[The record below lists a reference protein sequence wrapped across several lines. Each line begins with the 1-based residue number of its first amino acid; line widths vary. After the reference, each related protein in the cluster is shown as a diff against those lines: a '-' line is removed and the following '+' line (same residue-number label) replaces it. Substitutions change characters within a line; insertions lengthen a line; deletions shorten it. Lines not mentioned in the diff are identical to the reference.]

1 MKGYL
6 LRKTVTIMVT
16 VVTAVQCM
24 GGIVSVSADETSV
37 SEKKTRYEMAESIGK
52 CNGQQGYD
60 GWYFMYKDSK
70 GAYIDMTWTDNKFKG
85 IGGESVDEHFIVPG
99 YDAPTVVGWEAP
111 YTGTVT
117 LTAQDNT
124 VYRNGPYPTGEDVIA
139 TMKLNNEILTD
150 DNGKE
155 TRWVF
160 DNTCYNGSGN
170 QSYTVTNLHINKGDM
185 IYHEVDCGTN
195 NTGAAIY
202 WKPIITYTYMEP
214 DAEKPDPTV
223 TPTIEPTATPEAT
236 ATPEPDTERKTVF
249 KKVDAFNECGGKQG
263 KDGWYFMYK
272 DSKGAYIDMTW
283 TDNHFK
289 GLDGGNINEHFIV
302 PGYDAPAAIGWEAP
316 YTGTVTLTAQD
327 NTVYRDGPYPTG
339 EDVIATMKLN
349 NEILTDDNGKETR
362 WVFDNTCYNGS
373 GNQSYTVTNLH
384 INKGDIIYHEVDCG
398 TNNTGAAIY
407 WKPIITYTYM
417 EPDAEKPDP
426 TVTPTI
432 EPTATPEA
440 TATPEPD
447 TERKTVF
454 KKVDAFSECN
464 GQQGYDGWYYYFRNG
479 SAGKLKELEWTGT
492 QFGTGVNIN
501 THFIN
506 PDYNTSAVL
515 AWEAPYSGIVTL
527 SLTDNTMYRV
537 DSHPNG
543 GDSIATLKLND
554 EILKLN
560 NGQEARWVFDKN
572 CKNGIGNQNY
582 TITDVQINK
591 GDILYHEVDCGEFN
605 SCAGIYWKP
614 IITYTYMEPYHLEGD
629 GSQENPY
636 LIDSTDG
643 LNALADVIATTDKP
657 IYSKFT
663 ADVKA
668 SGNTR
673 PIEEYTGTID
683 GNNHKLTLRGNTFIK
698 KAKNK
703 VIIKNLI
710 IDGNVNATNNAAAF
724 ISHTDTAGSTDIMI
738 ENCGNAAV
746 VRASENNAAGFVG
759 WINENDKISIK
770 NSYNYGQVTSNG
782 SAAEPFANADASLQV
797 TYENCYYIENGTTA
811 NGVAVNPQMSTK
823 KTKQEFDSG
832 EVTYSLGNAFGQ
844 KLTEPK
850 NEYPVFRTS
859 DNGVYR
865 KGNVYT
871 NKLIET
877 SDLKFSMQSS
887 FGQQSKDGWYYLQYN
902 DATGVYDEL
911 SWLDNYYAAKDN
923 SGNVT
928 SYITQ
933 QGIIQPTLSAC
944 IGWKAPMAG
953 KVRLTTGT
961 NIFKIGKGAATTV
974 KIIIDG
980 KSIWQETIPGDQID
994 ESKGIKHDIMVDVG
1008 CGDMIYFDVSAKD
1021 PTSAAVFWTPQVEY
1035 IQTAKFTANDKQI
1048 LNISEI
1054 NNGNR
1059 IECLFYDAGIL
1070 EKKSNAYLAFYDKNG
1085 TMVKLS
1091 EAAFVGGNSKG
1102 SGCILSF
1109 DIDFVYEDYKDCE
1122 LSLMIINGDGKNINP
1137 IVKHNLYSVK

>member
-1 MKGYL
+1 
-6 LRKTVTIMVT
+6 MVT

-37 SEKKTRYEMAESIGK
+37 SEKKTRYEMTESIGK

-60 GWYFMYKDSK
+60 GWYYYSKNGDS
-70 GAYIDMTWTDNKFKG
+70 GELTELPWD
-85 IGGESVDEHFIVPG
+85 ESVEQASFGKGGTPTISFIHMTPQYNTSAVL
-99 YDAPTVVGWEAP
+99 AWKAP
-111 YTGTVT
+111 YSGTVT
-117 LTAQDNT
+117 LKMTDDMFRVSSYDGGDN
-124 VYRNGPYPTGEDVIA
+124 VVASI
-139 TMKLNNEILTD
+139 KLNNEKIKKDDGTD
-150 DNGKE
+150 AE
-155 TRWVF
+155 WVF
-160 DNTCYNGSGN
+160 DKTKNENNSKTN
-170 QSYTVTNLHINKGDM
+170 YTIANVHVNKGD
-185 IYHEVDCGTN
+185 ILYHEVDCGLN
-195 NTGAAIY
+195 PGAATI
-202 WKPIITYTYMEP
+202 WWRPVVEYTDF

-302 PGYDAPAAIGWEAP
+302 PGYAAPAAIGWEAP

-384 INKGDIIYHEVDCG
+384 INKGDMIYHEVDCG
-398 TNNTGAAIY
+398 TNNTGAA
-407 WKPIITYTYM
+407 
-417 EPDAEKPDP
+417 
-426 TVTPTI
+426 
-432 EPTATPEA
+432 
-440 TATPEPD
+440 
-447 TERKTVF
+447 
-454 KKVDAFSECN
+454 
-464 GQQGYDGWYYYFRNG
+464 
-479 SAGKLKELEWTGT
+479 
-492 QFGTGVNIN
+492 
-501 THFIN
+501 
-506 PDYNTSAVL
+506 
-515 AWEAPYSGIVTL
+515 
-527 SLTDNTMYRV
+527 
-537 DSHPNG
+537 
-543 GDSIATLKLND
+543 
-554 EILKLN
+554 
-560 NGQEARWVFDKN
+560 
-572 CKNGIGNQNY
+572 
-582 TITDVQINK
+582 
-591 GDILYHEVDCGEFN
+591 
-605 SCAGIYWKP
+605 IYWKP

-683 GNNHKLTLRGNTFIK
+683 GNNHKLTLKGHTLIE
-698 KAKNK
+698 KAKGE

-710 IDGNVNATNNAAAF
+710 IDGSVNGSNNTAAF
-724 ISHTDTAGSTDIMI
+724 IGNTDVDANNNIMI

-746 VRASENNAAGFVG
+746 IKASGNNAAGFVG
-759 WINENDKISIK
+759 WIGENDKLCIK
-770 NSYNYGQVTSNG
+770 NSYNYGSVTSNENG
-782 SAAEPFANADASLQV
+782 ANPFVNSNELSEII
-797 TYENCYYIENGTTA
+797 YENCYYLKDSAKANGTP
-811 NGVAVNPQMSTK
+811 VNPQISIS
-823 KTKQEFDSG
+823 KTEQEFTNGD
-832 EVTYSLGNAFGQ
+832 VTYNLGNAFGQ
-844 KLTEPK
+844 KLTDPK
-850 NEYPVFRTS
+850 DKYPVPRTA

-902 DATGVYDEL
+902 NTTEEYDEL

-928 SYITQ
+928 SFITQ

>member
-1 MKGYL
+1 
-6 LRKTVTIMVT
+6 MVT

-70 GAYIDMTWTDNKFKG
+70 GAYIDMTWTDNHFKG
-85 IGGESVDEHFIVPG
+85 LDGGNINEHFIVPG
-99 YDAPTVVGWEAP
+99 YDAPAAIGWEAP

-124 VYRNGPYPTGEDVIA
+124 VYRDGPYPTGEDVIA

-384 INKGDIIYHEVDCG
+384 INKGDMIYHEVDCG

>member
-1 MKGYL
+1 
-6 LRKTVTIMVT
+6 MVT

-52 CNGQQGYD
+52 CNGLQGYD
-60 GWYFMYKDSK
+60 GWYYYSKNGDS
-70 GAYIDMTWTDNKFKG
+70 GELTELPWD
-85 IGGESVDEHFIVPG
+85 ESVEQGSFGKGGTPTISFILMTPQYNTSAVL
-99 YDAPTVVGWEAP
+99 AWKAP
-111 YTGTVT
+111 YSGTVT
-117 LTAQDNT
+117 LKMRDDMFRVSSYDGGDN
-124 VYRNGPYPTGEDVIA
+124 VVASI
-139 TMKLNNEILTD
+139 KLNNEKIKKDDGTD
-150 DNGKE
+150 AE
-155 TRWVF
+155 WVF
-160 DNTCYNGSGN
+160 DKTKNENNSKTN
-170 QSYTVTNLHINKGDM
+170 YTIANVHVNKGD
-185 IYHEVDCGTN
+185 ILYHEVDCGLN
-195 NTGAAIY
+195 PGAATI
-202 WKPIITYTYMEP
+202 WWRPVVEYTDF

-283 TDNHFK
+283 TDNKFK
-289 GLDGGNINEHFIV
+289 GIGGESVDEHFIV
-302 PGYDAPAAIGWEAP
+302 PGYDAPTVVGWEAP
-316 YTGTVTLTAQD
+316 YTGTVTLTAED
-327 NTVYRDGPYPTG
+327 NTVYRNGPNPTG

-384 INKGDIIYHEVDCG
+384 INKGDMIYHEVDCG
-398 TNNTGAAIY
+398 TNNTGAA
-407 WKPIITYTYM
+407 
-417 EPDAEKPDP
+417 
-426 TVTPTI
+426 
-432 EPTATPEA
+432 
-440 TATPEPD
+440 
-447 TERKTVF
+447 
-454 KKVDAFSECN
+454 
-464 GQQGYDGWYYYFRNG
+464 
-479 SAGKLKELEWTGT
+479 
-492 QFGTGVNIN
+492 
-501 THFIN
+501 
-506 PDYNTSAVL
+506 
-515 AWEAPYSGIVTL
+515 
-527 SLTDNTMYRV
+527 
-537 DSHPNG
+537 
-543 GDSIATLKLND
+543 
-554 EILKLN
+554 
-560 NGQEARWVFDKN
+560 
-572 CKNGIGNQNY
+572 
-582 TITDVQINK
+582 
-591 GDILYHEVDCGEFN
+591 
-605 SCAGIYWKP
+605 IYWKP

-746 VRASENNAAGFVG
+746 IRASENNAAGFVG

-859 DNGVYR
+859 DNVVYR

-887 FGQQSKDGWYYLQYN
+887 FGQQGKDGWYYLQYN
-902 DATGVYDEL
+902 NTTEEYDEL

-928 SYITQ
+928 SFITQ

-961 NIFKIGKGAATTV
+961 NIFKTGKGAATTV

-1008 CGDMIYFDVSAKD
+1008 CGDMIYFDVSAKE
-1021 PTSAAVFWTPQVEY
+1021 PTSAAVLWTPQVEY

-1070 EKKSNAYLAFYDKNG
+1070 EKKSKAYLAFYDKNG

>member
-1 MKGYL
+1 MKQSLAKRL
-6 LRKTVTIMVT
+6 LSTSVAIIAAM
-16 VVTAVQCM
+16 QCM
-24 GGIVSVSADETSV
+24 AATVSVSAADMVSV
-37 SEKKTRYEMAESIGK
+37 YKKTDAYSSCKGEQGK
-52 CNGQQGYD
+52 D

-185 IYHEVDCGTN
+185 
-195 NTGAAIY
+195 
-202 WKPIITYTYMEP
+202 
-214 DAEKPDPTV
+214 
-223 TPTIEPTATPEAT
+223 
-236 ATPEPDTERKTVF
+236 
-249 KKVDAFNECGGKQG
+249 
-263 KDGWYFMYK
+263 
-272 DSKGAYIDMTW
+272 
-283 TDNHFK
+283 
-289 GLDGGNINEHFIV
+289 
-302 PGYDAPAAIGWEAP
+302 
-316 YTGTVTLTAQD
+316 
-327 NTVYRDGPYPTG
+327 
-339 EDVIATMKLN
+339 
-349 NEILTDDNGKETR
+349 
-362 WVFDNTCYNGS
+362 
-373 GNQSYTVTNLH
+373 
-384 INKGDIIYHEVDCG
+384 IYHEVDCG

>member
-1 MKGYL
+1 
-6 LRKTVTIMVT
+6 MVT

-37 SEKKTRYEMAESIGK
+37 SEKKTRYEMTESIGK

-60 GWYFMYKDSK
+60 GWYYYSKNGDS
-70 GAYIDMTWTDNKFKG
+70 GELTELPWD
-85 IGGESVDEHFIVPG
+85 ESVEQASFGKGGTPTISFIHMTPQYNTSAVL
-99 YDAPTVVGWEAP
+99 AWKAP
-111 YTGTVT
+111 YSGTVT
-117 LTAQDNT
+117 LKMTDDMFRVSSYDGGDN
-124 VYRNGPYPTGEDVIA
+124 VVASI
-139 TMKLNNEILTD
+139 KLNNEKIKKDDGTD
-150 DNGKE
+150 AE
-155 TRWVF
+155 WVF
-160 DNTCYNGSGN
+160 DKTKNENNSKTN
-170 QSYTVTNLHINKGDM
+170 YTIANVHVNKGD
-185 IYHEVDCGTN
+185 ILYHEVDCGLN
-195 NTGAAIY
+195 PGAATI
-202 WKPIITYTYMEP
+202 WWRPVVEYTDF

-302 PGYDAPAAIGWEAP
+302 PGYAAPAAIGWEAP

-384 INKGDIIYHEVDCG
+384 INKGDMIYHEVDCG
-398 TNNTGAAIY
+398 TNNTGAA
-407 WKPIITYTYM
+407 
-417 EPDAEKPDP
+417 
-426 TVTPTI
+426 
-432 EPTATPEA
+432 
-440 TATPEPD
+440 
-447 TERKTVF
+447 
-454 KKVDAFSECN
+454 
-464 GQQGYDGWYYYFRNG
+464 
-479 SAGKLKELEWTGT
+479 
-492 QFGTGVNIN
+492 
-501 THFIN
+501 
-506 PDYNTSAVL
+506 
-515 AWEAPYSGIVTL
+515 
-527 SLTDNTMYRV
+527 
-537 DSHPNG
+537 
-543 GDSIATLKLND
+543 
-554 EILKLN
+554 
-560 NGQEARWVFDKN
+560 
-572 CKNGIGNQNY
+572 
-582 TITDVQINK
+582 
-591 GDILYHEVDCGEFN
+591 
-605 SCAGIYWKP
+605 IYWKP

-683 GNNHKLTLRGNTFIK
+683 GNNHKLTLKGHTLIE
-698 KAKNK
+698 KAKGE

-710 IDGNVNATNNAAAF
+710 IDGSVNGSNNTAAF
-724 ISHTDTAGSTDIMI
+724 IGNTDVDANNNIII

-746 VRASENNAAGFVG
+746 IKASGNNAAGFVG
-759 WINENDKISIK
+759 WIGENDKLCIK
-770 NSYNYGQVTSNG
+770 NSYNYGSVTSNENG
-782 SAAEPFANADASLQV
+782 ANPFVNSNELSEII
-797 TYENCYYIENGTTA
+797 YENCYYLKDSAKANGTP
-811 NGVAVNPQMSTK
+811 VNPQISIS
-823 KTKQEFDSG
+823 KTEQEFTNGD
-832 EVTYSLGNAFGQ
+832 VTYNLGNAFGQ
-844 KLTEPK
+844 KLTDPK
-850 NEYPVFRTS
+850 DKYPVPRTA

>member
-1 MKGYL
+1 M
-6 LRKTVTIMVT
+6 R
-16 VVTAVQCM
+16 
-24 GGIVSVSADETSV
+24 
-37 SEKKTRYEMAESIGK
+37 
-52 CNGQQGYD
+52 
-60 GWYFMYKDSK
+60 
-70 GAYIDMTWTDNKFKG
+70 
-85 IGGESVDEHFIVPG
+85 
-99 YDAPTVVGWEAP
+99 
-111 YTGTVT
+111 
-117 LTAQDNT
+117 
-124 VYRNGPYPTGEDVIA
+124 
-139 TMKLNNEILTD
+139 
-150 DNGKE
+150 
-155 TRWVF
+155 
-160 DNTCYNGSGN
+160 
-170 QSYTVTNLHINKGDM
+170 
-185 IYHEVDCGTN
+185 
-195 NTGAAIY
+195 
-202 WKPIITYTYMEP
+202 
-214 DAEKPDPTV
+214 
-223 TPTIEPTATPEAT
+223 
-236 ATPEPDTERKTVF
+236 
-249 KKVDAFNECGGKQG
+249 
-263 KDGWYFMYK
+263 
-272 DSKGAYIDMTW
+272 
-283 TDNHFK
+283 
-289 GLDGGNINEHFIV
+289 
-302 PGYDAPAAIGWEAP
+302 
-316 YTGTVTLTAQD
+316 
-327 NTVYRDGPYPTG
+327 
-339 EDVIATMKLN
+339 
-349 NEILTDDNGKETR
+349 
-362 WVFDNTCYNGS
+362 
-373 GNQSYTVTNLH
+373 
-384 INKGDIIYHEVDCG
+384 
-398 TNNTGAAIY
+398 
-407 WKPIITYTYM
+407 
-417 EPDAEKPDP
+417 
-426 TVTPTI
+426 
-432 EPTATPEA
+432 
-440 TATPEPD
+440 
-447 TERKTVF
+447 
-454 KKVDAFSECN
+454 
-464 GQQGYDGWYYYFRNG
+464 
-479 SAGKLKELEWTGT
+479 
-492 QFGTGVNIN
+492 
-501 THFIN
+501 
-506 PDYNTSAVL
+506 
-515 AWEAPYSGIVTL
+515 
-527 SLTDNTMYRV
+527 
-537 DSHPNG
+537 
-543 GDSIATLKLND
+543 
-554 EILKLN
+554 
-560 NGQEARWVFDKN
+560 
-572 CKNGIGNQNY
+572 
-582 TITDVQINK
+582 
-591 GDILYHEVDCGEFN
+591 
-605 SCAGIYWKP
+605 
-614 IITYTYMEPYHLEGD
+614 
-629 GSQENPY
+629 
-636 LIDSTDG
+636 DSTDG

>member
-1 MKGYL
+1 
-6 LRKTVTIMVT
+6 MVT

-124 VYRNGPYPTGEDVIA
+124 VYRN
-139 TMKLNNEILTD
+139 
-150 DNGKE
+150 
-155 TRWVF
+155 
-160 DNTCYNGSGN
+160 
-170 QSYTVTNLHINKGDM
+170 
-185 IYHEVDCGTN
+185 
-195 NTGAAIY
+195 
-202 WKPIITYTYMEP
+202 
-214 DAEKPDPTV
+214 
-223 TPTIEPTATPEAT
+223 
-236 ATPEPDTERKTVF
+236 
-249 KKVDAFNECGGKQG
+249 
-263 KDGWYFMYK
+263 
-272 DSKGAYIDMTW
+272 
-283 TDNHFK
+283 
-289 GLDGGNINEHFIV
+289 
-302 PGYDAPAAIGWEAP
+302 
-316 YTGTVTLTAQD
+316 
-327 NTVYRDGPYPTG
+327 GPYPTG

>member
-52 CNGQQGYD
+52 CNGLQGYD
-60 GWYFMYKDSK
+60 GWYYYSKNGDS
-70 GAYIDMTWTDNKFKG
+70 GELTELPWD
-85 IGGESVDEHFIVPG
+85 ESVEQGSFGKGGTPTISFILMTPQYNTSAVL
-99 YDAPTVVGWEAP
+99 AWKAP
-111 YTGTVT
+111 YSGTVT
-117 LTAQDNT
+117 LKMTDDMFRVSSYDGGDN
-124 VYRNGPYPTGEDVIA
+124 VVASI
-139 TMKLNNEILTD
+139 KLNNEKIKKDDGTD
-150 DNGKE
+150 AE
-155 TRWVF
+155 WVF
-160 DNTCYNGSGN
+160 DKTKNENNSKTN
-170 QSYTVTNLHINKGDM
+170 YTIANVHVNKGD
-185 IYHEVDCGTN
+185 ILYHEVDCGLN
-195 NTGAAIY
+195 PGAATI
-202 WKPIITYTYMEP
+202 WWRPVVEYT
-214 DAEKPDPTV
+214 D
-223 TPTIEPTATPEAT
+223 
-236 ATPEPDTERKTVF
+236 F
-249 KKVDAFNECGGKQG
+249 
-263 KDGWYFMYK
+263 
-272 DSKGAYIDMTW
+272 
-283 TDNHFK
+283 
-289 GLDGGNINEHFIV
+289 
-302 PGYDAPAAIGWEAP
+302 
-316 YTGTVTLTAQD
+316 
-327 NTVYRDGPYPTG
+327 
-339 EDVIATMKLN
+339 
-349 NEILTDDNGKETR
+349 
-362 WVFDNTCYNGS
+362 
-373 GNQSYTVTNLH
+373 
-384 INKGDIIYHEVDCG
+384 
-398 TNNTGAAIY
+398 
-407 WKPIITYTYM
+407 
-417 EPDAEKPDP
+417 DAEKPDP

-492 QFGTGVNIN
+492 QFGTGVNID

-746 VRASENNAAGFVG
+746 IRASENNAAGFVG

-902 DATGVYDEL
+902 NTTEEYDEL

-928 SYITQ
+928 SFITQ

-961 NIFKIGKGAATTV
+961 NIFKTGKGAATTV

-1008 CGDMIYFDVSAKD
+1008 CGDMIYFDVSAKE
-1021 PTSAAVFWTPQVEY
+1021 PTNAAVLWTPQVEY

>member
-1 MKGYL
+1 
-6 LRKTVTIMVT
+6 MVT

-70 GAYIDMTWTDNKFKG
+70 GAYIDMTWTDNNFKG
-85 IGGESVDEHFIVPG
+85 LDGGNINEHFIVPG
-99 YDAPTVVGWEAP
+99 YDTPTVVGWKAP

-185 IYHEVDCGTN
+185 
-195 NTGAAIY
+195 
-202 WKPIITYTYMEP
+202 
-214 DAEKPDPTV
+214 
-223 TPTIEPTATPEAT
+223 
-236 ATPEPDTERKTVF
+236 
-249 KKVDAFNECGGKQG
+249 
-263 KDGWYFMYK
+263 
-272 DSKGAYIDMTW
+272 
-283 TDNHFK
+283 
-289 GLDGGNINEHFIV
+289 
-302 PGYDAPAAIGWEAP
+302 
-316 YTGTVTLTAQD
+316 
-327 NTVYRDGPYPTG
+327 
-339 EDVIATMKLN
+339 
-349 NEILTDDNGKETR
+349 
-362 WVFDNTCYNGS
+362 
-373 GNQSYTVTNLH
+373 
-384 INKGDIIYHEVDCG
+384 IYHEVDCG

>member
-1 MKGYL
+1 
-6 LRKTVTIMVT
+6 MVT

-52 CNGQQGYD
+52 CNGLQGYDGWYYYSKNGDSGELTELPWDESVEQGSFGKGGTPTISFIFMTPQYNTSAVLAWKAPYSGTVTLKMTDDMFRVSSYDGGDNVVASIKLNNEKIKKDDGTDAEWVFDKTKNENNSKTNYTIANVHVNKGDILYHEVDCGLNPGAATIWWRPVVEYTDFDAEKPDPTVTPTIEPTATPEATATPEPDTERKTVFKKVDAFNECGGKQGKD

-249 KKVDAFNECGGKQG
+249 KKVDAF
-263 KDGWYFMYK
+263 
-272 DSKGAYIDMTW
+272 
-283 TDNHFK
+283 
-289 GLDGGNINEHFIV
+289 
-302 PGYDAPAAIGWEAP
+302 
-316 YTGTVTLTAQD
+316 
-327 NTVYRDGPYPTG
+327 
-339 EDVIATMKLN
+339 
-349 NEILTDDNGKETR
+349 
-362 WVFDNTCYNGS
+362 
-373 GNQSYTVTNLH
+373 
-384 INKGDIIYHEVDCG
+384 
-398 TNNTGAAIY
+398 
-407 WKPIITYTYM
+407 
-417 EPDAEKPDP
+417 
-426 TVTPTI
+426 
-432 EPTATPEA
+432 
-440 TATPEPD
+440 
-447 TERKTVF
+447 
-454 KKVDAFSECN
+454 SECN

-492 QFGTGVNIN
+492 QFGTGVNID

-605 SCAGIYWKP
+605 SCAGIYWKS

-902 DATGVYDEL
+902 NTTEEYDEL

-928 SYITQ
+928 SFITQ

-961 NIFKIGKGAATTV
+961 NIFKTGKGAATTV

-1008 CGDMIYFDVSAKD
+1008 CGDMIYFDVSAKE
-1021 PTSAAVFWTPQVEY
+1021 PTNAAVFWTPQVEY

>member
-1 MKGYL
+1 
-6 LRKTVTIMVT
+6 MVT

-52 CNGQQGYD
+52 CNGLQGYD
-60 GWYFMYKDSK
+60 GWYYYSKNGDS
-70 GAYIDMTWTDNKFKG
+70 GELTELPWD
-85 IGGESVDEHFIVPG
+85 ESVEQGSFGKGGTPTISFILMTPQYNTSAVL
-99 YDAPTVVGWEAP
+99 AWKAP
-111 YTGTVT
+111 YSGTVT
-117 LTAQDNT
+117 LKMTDDMFRVSSYDGGDN
-124 VYRNGPYPTGEDVIA
+124 VVASI
-139 TMKLNNEILTD
+139 KLNNEKIKKDDGTD
-150 DNGKE
+150 AE
-155 TRWVF
+155 WVF
-160 DNTCYNGSGN
+160 DKTKNENNSKTN
-170 QSYTVTNLHINKGDM
+170 YTIANVHVNKGD
-185 IYHEVDCGTN
+185 ILYHEVDCGLN
-195 NTGAAIY
+195 PGAATI
-202 WKPIITYTYMEP
+202 WWRPVVEYT
-214 DAEKPDPTV
+214 D
-223 TPTIEPTATPEAT
+223 
-236 ATPEPDTERKTVF
+236 F
-249 KKVDAFNECGGKQG
+249 
-263 KDGWYFMYK
+263 
-272 DSKGAYIDMTW
+272 
-283 TDNHFK
+283 
-289 GLDGGNINEHFIV
+289 
-302 PGYDAPAAIGWEAP
+302 
-316 YTGTVTLTAQD
+316 
-327 NTVYRDGPYPTG
+327 
-339 EDVIATMKLN
+339 
-349 NEILTDDNGKETR
+349 
-362 WVFDNTCYNGS
+362 
-373 GNQSYTVTNLH
+373 
-384 INKGDIIYHEVDCG
+384 
-398 TNNTGAAIY
+398 
-407 WKPIITYTYM
+407 
-417 EPDAEKPDP
+417 DAEKPDP

-746 VRASENNAAGFVG
+746 IRASENNAAGFVG

-859 DNGVYR
+859 DNVVYR

-887 FGQQSKDGWYYLQYN
+887 FGQQGKDGWYYLQYN
-902 DATGVYDEL
+902 NTTEEYDEL

-928 SYITQ
+928 SFITQ

-961 NIFKIGKGAATTV
+961 NIFKTGKGAATTV

-1091 EAAFVGGNSKG
+1091 EAAFVGGNSKE

>member
-1 MKGYL
+1 
-6 LRKTVTIMVT
+6 MVT

-52 CNGQQGYD
+52 CNGLQGYDGWYYYSKNGDSGELTELPWDESVEQGSFGKGGTPTISFIFMTPQYNTSAVLAWKAPYSGTVTLKMTDDMFRVSSYDGGDNVVASIKLNNEKIKKDDGTDAEWVFDKTKNENNSKTNYTIANVHVNKGDILYHEVDCGLNPGAATIWWRPVVEYTDFDAEKPDPTVTPTIEPTATPEATATPEPDTERKTVFKKVDAFNECGGKQGKD

-99 YDAPTVVGWEAP
+99 YDTPTVVGWEAP

-249 KKVDAFNECGGKQG
+249 KKVDAF
-263 KDGWYFMYK
+263 
-272 DSKGAYIDMTW
+272 
-283 TDNHFK
+283 
-289 GLDGGNINEHFIV
+289 
-302 PGYDAPAAIGWEAP
+302 
-316 YTGTVTLTAQD
+316 
-327 NTVYRDGPYPTG
+327 
-339 EDVIATMKLN
+339 
-349 NEILTDDNGKETR
+349 
-362 WVFDNTCYNGS
+362 
-373 GNQSYTVTNLH
+373 
-384 INKGDIIYHEVDCG
+384 
-398 TNNTGAAIY
+398 
-407 WKPIITYTYM
+407 
-417 EPDAEKPDP
+417 
-426 TVTPTI
+426 
-432 EPTATPEA
+432 
-440 TATPEPD
+440 
-447 TERKTVF
+447 
-454 KKVDAFSECN
+454 SECN

-492 QFGTGVNIN
+492 QFGTGVNID

-902 DATGVYDEL
+902 NTTEEYDEL

-928 SYITQ
+928 SFITQ

-961 NIFKIGKGAATTV
+961 NIFKTGKGAATTV

-1008 CGDMIYFDVSAKD
+1008 CGDMIYFDVSAKE
-1021 PTSAAVFWTPQVEY
+1021 PTNAAVFWTPQVEY

>member
-1 MKGYL
+1 MKKYIYRRIFFNLIVLSALIQIITIGSVFAS
-6 LRKTVTIMVT
+6 VTLPIY
-16 VVTAVQCM
+16 
-24 GGIVSVSADETSV
+24 
-37 SEKKTRYEMAESIGK
+37 KKTDAYSS
-52 CNGQQGYD
+52 CNGKQGKD
-60 GWYFMYKDSK
+60 GWYFMYKSNST
-70 GAYIDMTWTDNKFKG
+70 GAYIDMTWTDNHFKG
-85 IGGESVDEHFIVPG
+85 LGGGNINEHFISPG
-99 YDAPTVVGWEAP
+99 YDAPAVIGWEAP

-185 IYHEVDCGTN
+185 
-195 NTGAAIY
+195 
-202 WKPIITYTYMEP
+202 
-214 DAEKPDPTV
+214 
-223 TPTIEPTATPEAT
+223 
-236 ATPEPDTERKTVF
+236 
-249 KKVDAFNECGGKQG
+249 
-263 KDGWYFMYK
+263 
-272 DSKGAYIDMTW
+272 
-283 TDNHFK
+283 
-289 GLDGGNINEHFIV
+289 
-302 PGYDAPAAIGWEAP
+302 
-316 YTGTVTLTAQD
+316 
-327 NTVYRDGPYPTG
+327 
-339 EDVIATMKLN
+339 
-349 NEILTDDNGKETR
+349 
-362 WVFDNTCYNGS
+362 
-373 GNQSYTVTNLH
+373 
-384 INKGDIIYHEVDCG
+384 IYHEVDCG

>member
-124 VYRNGPYPTGEDVIA
+124 VYRN
-139 TMKLNNEILTD
+139 
-150 DNGKE
+150 
-155 TRWVF
+155 
-160 DNTCYNGSGN
+160 
-170 QSYTVTNLHINKGDM
+170 
-185 IYHEVDCGTN
+185 
-195 NTGAAIY
+195 
-202 WKPIITYTYMEP
+202 
-214 DAEKPDPTV
+214 
-223 TPTIEPTATPEAT
+223 
-236 ATPEPDTERKTVF
+236 
-249 KKVDAFNECGGKQG
+249 
-263 KDGWYFMYK
+263 
-272 DSKGAYIDMTW
+272 
-283 TDNHFK
+283 
-289 GLDGGNINEHFIV
+289 
-302 PGYDAPAAIGWEAP
+302 
-316 YTGTVTLTAQD
+316 
-327 NTVYRDGPYPTG
+327 GPYPTG

>member
-1 MKGYL
+1 
-6 LRKTVTIMVT
+6 
-16 VVTAVQCM
+16 
-24 GGIVSVSADETSV
+24 
-37 SEKKTRYEMAESIGK
+37 
-52 CNGQQGYD
+52 
-60 GWYFMYKDSK
+60 
-70 GAYIDMTWTDNKFKG
+70 
-85 IGGESVDEHFIVPG
+85 
-99 YDAPTVVGWEAP
+99 
-111 YTGTVT
+111 
-117 LTAQDNT
+117 
-124 VYRNGPYPTGEDVIA
+124 
-139 TMKLNNEILTD
+139 
-150 DNGKE
+150 
-155 TRWVF
+155 
-160 DNTCYNGSGN
+160 
-170 QSYTVTNLHINKGDM
+170 
-185 IYHEVDCGTN
+185 
-195 NTGAAIY
+195 
-202 WKPIITYTYMEP
+202 
-214 DAEKPDPTV
+214 
-223 TPTIEPTATPEAT
+223 
-236 ATPEPDTERKTVF
+236 
-249 KKVDAFNECGGKQG
+249 
-263 KDGWYFMYK
+263 
-272 DSKGAYIDMTW
+272 
-283 TDNHFK
+283 
-289 GLDGGNINEHFIV
+289 
-302 PGYDAPAAIGWEAP
+302 
-316 YTGTVTLTAQD
+316 
-327 NTVYRDGPYPTG
+327 
-339 EDVIATMKLN
+339 
-349 NEILTDDNGKETR
+349 
-362 WVFDNTCYNGS
+362 
-373 GNQSYTVTNLH
+373 VTNLH

>member
-1 MKGYL
+1 
-6 LRKTVTIMVT
+6 MVT

-60 GWYFMYKDSK
+60 GWYYYSKNGDSGELTELPWDESVEQGSFGKGGTPTISFILMTPQYNTSAVLAWKAPYSGTVTLKMTDDMFRVSSYDGGDNVVASIKLNNEKIKKDDGTDAEWVFDKTKNENNSKTNYTIANVHVNKGDILYHEVDCGLNPGAATIWWRPVVEYTDFDAEKPDPTVTPTIEPTATPEATATPEPDTERKTVFKKVDAFNECGGKQGKDGWYFMYKDSK
-70 GAYIDMTWTDNKFKG
+70 GAYIDMTWTDNNFKG

-99 YDAPTVVGWEAP
+99 YDAPAAIGWEAP

-124 VYRNGPYPTGEDVIA
+124 VYRDGPHPTGEDVIA

-214 DAEKPDPTV
+214 
-223 TPTIEPTATPEAT
+223 
-236 ATPEPDTERKTVF
+236 
-249 KKVDAFNECGGKQG
+249 
-263 KDGWYFMYK
+263 
-272 DSKGAYIDMTW
+272 
-283 TDNHFK
+283 
-289 GLDGGNINEHFIV
+289 
-302 PGYDAPAAIGWEAP
+302 
-316 YTGTVTLTAQD
+316 
-327 NTVYRDGPYPTG
+327 
-339 EDVIATMKLN
+339 
-349 NEILTDDNGKETR
+349 
-362 WVFDNTCYNGS
+362 
-373 GNQSYTVTNLH
+373 
-384 INKGDIIYHEVDCG
+384 
-398 TNNTGAAIY
+398 
-407 WKPIITYTYM
+407 
-417 EPDAEKPDP
+417 
-426 TVTPTI
+426 
-432 EPTATPEA
+432 
-440 TATPEPD
+440 
-447 TERKTVF
+447 
-454 KKVDAFSECN
+454 
-464 GQQGYDGWYYYFRNG
+464 
-479 SAGKLKELEWTGT
+479 
-492 QFGTGVNIN
+492 
-501 THFIN
+501 
-506 PDYNTSAVL
+506 
-515 AWEAPYSGIVTL
+515 
-527 SLTDNTMYRV
+527 
-537 DSHPNG
+537 
-543 GDSIATLKLND
+543 
-554 EILKLN
+554 
-560 NGQEARWVFDKN
+560 
-572 CKNGIGNQNY
+572 
-582 TITDVQINK
+582 
-591 GDILYHEVDCGEFN
+591 
-605 SCAGIYWKP
+605 
-614 IITYTYMEPYHLEGD
+614 YHLEGD

-683 GNNHKLTLRGNTFIK
+683 GNNHKLTLKGHTLIE
-698 KAKNK
+698 KAKGE

-710 IDGNVNATNNAAAF
+710 IDGSVNGSNNTAAF
-724 ISHTDTAGSTDIMI
+724 IGNTDVDANNNIII

-746 VRASENNAAGFVG
+746 IKASGNNAAGFVG
-759 WINENDKISIK
+759 WIGENDKLCIK
-770 NSYNYGQVTSNG
+770 NSYNYGSVTSNENG
-782 SAAEPFANADASLQV
+782 ANPFVNSNELSEII
-797 TYENCYYIENGTTA
+797 YENCYYLKDSAKANGTP
-811 NGVAVNPQMSTK
+811 VNPQISIS
-823 KTKQEFDSG
+823 KTEQEFTNGD
-832 EVTYSLGNAFGQ
+832 VTYNLGNAFGQ
-844 KLTEPK
+844 KLTDPK
-850 NEYPVFRTS
+850 DKYPVPRTA

-902 DATGVYDEL
+902 NTTEEYEEL

-928 SYITQ
+928 SFITQ

-961 NIFKIGKGAATTV
+961 NIFKTGKGAATTV

-1008 CGDMIYFDVSAKD
+1008 CGDMIYFDVSAKE
-1021 PTSAAVFWTPQVEY
+1021 PTNAAVLWTPQVEY

>member
-1 MKGYL
+1 
-6 LRKTVTIMVT
+6 MVT

-37 SEKKTRYEMAESIGK
+37 SEKKTRYEMTESIGK

-60 GWYFMYKDSK
+60 GWYYYSKNGDS
-70 GAYIDMTWTDNKFKG
+70 GELTELPWD
-85 IGGESVDEHFIVPG
+85 ESVEQASFGKGGTPTISFIHMTPQYNTSAVL
-99 YDAPTVVGWEAP
+99 AWKAP
-111 YTGTVT
+111 YSGTVT
-117 LTAQDNT
+117 LKMTDDMFRVSSYDGGDN
-124 VYRNGPYPTGEDVIA
+124 VVASI
-139 TMKLNNEILTD
+139 KLNNEKIKKDDGTD
-150 DNGKE
+150 AE
-155 TRWVF
+155 WVF
-160 DNTCYNGSGN
+160 DKTKNEKNSKTN
-170 QSYTVTNLHINKGDM
+170 YTIANVHVNKGD
-185 IYHEVDCGTN
+185 ILYHEVDCGLN
-195 NTGAAIY
+195 PGAATI
-202 WKPIITYTYMEP
+202 WWRPVVEYTDF

-302 PGYDAPAAIGWEAP
+302 PGYAAPAAIGWEAP

-384 INKGDIIYHEVDCG
+384 INKGDMIYHEVDCG
-398 TNNTGAAIY
+398 TNNTGAA
-407 WKPIITYTYM
+407 
-417 EPDAEKPDP
+417 
-426 TVTPTI
+426 
-432 EPTATPEA
+432 
-440 TATPEPD
+440 
-447 TERKTVF
+447 
-454 KKVDAFSECN
+454 
-464 GQQGYDGWYYYFRNG
+464 
-479 SAGKLKELEWTGT
+479 
-492 QFGTGVNIN
+492 
-501 THFIN
+501 
-506 PDYNTSAVL
+506 
-515 AWEAPYSGIVTL
+515 
-527 SLTDNTMYRV
+527 
-537 DSHPNG
+537 
-543 GDSIATLKLND
+543 
-554 EILKLN
+554 
-560 NGQEARWVFDKN
+560 
-572 CKNGIGNQNY
+572 
-582 TITDVQINK
+582 
-591 GDILYHEVDCGEFN
+591 
-605 SCAGIYWKP
+605 IYWKP

-683 GNNHKLTLRGNTFIK
+683 GNNHKLTLKGHTLIE
-698 KAKNK
+698 KAKGE

-710 IDGNVNATNNAAAF
+710 IDGSVNGSNNTAAF
-724 ISHTDTAGSTDIMI
+724 IGNTDVDANNNIII

-746 VRASENNAAGFVG
+746 IKASGNNAAGFVG
-759 WINENDKISIK
+759 WIGENDKLCIK
-770 NSYNYGQVTSNG
+770 NSYNYGSVTSNENG
-782 SAAEPFANADASLQV
+782 ANPFVNSNELSEII
-797 TYENCYYIENGTTA
+797 YENCYYLKDSAKANGTP
-811 NGVAVNPQMSTK
+811 VNPQISIS
-823 KTKQEFDSG
+823 KTEQEFTNGD
-832 EVTYSLGNAFGQ
+832 VTYNLGNAFGQ
-844 KLTEPK
+844 KLTDPK
-850 NEYPVFRTS
+850 DKYPVPRTA

>member
-1 MKGYL
+1 
-6 LRKTVTIMVT
+6 MVT

-70 GAYIDMTWTDNKFKG
+70 GAYIDMTWTDN
-85 IGGESVDEHFIVPG
+85 
-99 YDAPTVVGWEAP
+99 
-111 YTGTVT
+111 
-117 LTAQDNT
+117 
-124 VYRNGPYPTGEDVIA
+124 
-139 TMKLNNEILTD
+139 
-150 DNGKE
+150 
-155 TRWVF
+155 
-160 DNTCYNGSGN
+160 
-170 QSYTVTNLHINKGDM
+170 
-185 IYHEVDCGTN
+185 
-195 NTGAAIY
+195 
-202 WKPIITYTYMEP
+202 
-214 DAEKPDPTV
+214 
-223 TPTIEPTATPEAT
+223 
-236 ATPEPDTERKTVF
+236 
-249 KKVDAFNECGGKQG
+249 
-263 KDGWYFMYK
+263 
-272 DSKGAYIDMTW
+272 
-283 TDNHFK
+283 HFK

-302 PGYDAPAAIGWEAP
+302 PGYDTPTVVGWKAP

-327 NTVYRDGPYPTG
+327 NTVYRNGPYPTG

>member
-1 MKGYL
+1 
-6 LRKTVTIMVT
+6 MVT

-283 TDNHFK
+283 TDNKFK
-289 GLDGGNINEHFIV
+289 GIGGESVDEHFIV
-302 PGYDAPAAIGWEAP
+302 PGYDAPTVVGWEAP

-327 NTVYRDGPYPTG
+327 NTVYRNGPYPTG

-384 INKGDIIYHEVDCG
+384 INKGDMIYHEVDCG

>member
-1 MKGYL
+1 
-6 LRKTVTIMVT
+6 MVT

-37 SEKKTRYEMAESIGK
+37 SEKKTRYEMTESIGK

-60 GWYFMYKDSK
+60 GWYYYSKNGDS
-70 GAYIDMTWTDNKFKG
+70 GELTELPWD
-85 IGGESVDEHFIVPG
+85 ESVEQASFGKGGTPTISFIHMTPQYNTSAVL
-99 YDAPTVVGWEAP
+99 AWKAP
-111 YTGTVT
+111 YSGTVT
-117 LTAQDNT
+117 LKMTDDMFRVSSYDGGDN
-124 VYRNGPYPTGEDVIA
+124 VVASI
-139 TMKLNNEILTD
+139 KLNNEKIKKDDGTD
-150 DNGKE
+150 AE
-155 TRWVF
+155 WVF
-160 DNTCYNGSGN
+160 DKTKNENNSKTN
-170 QSYTVTNLHINKGDM
+170 YTIANVHVNKGD
-185 IYHEVDCGTN
+185 ILYHEVDCGLN
-195 NTGAAIY
+195 PGAATI
-202 WKPIITYTYMEP
+202 WWRPVVEYTDF

-302 PGYDAPAAIGWEAP
+302 PGYDAPAVIGWEAP

-384 INKGDIIYHEVDCG
+384 INKGDMIYHEVDCG
-398 TNNTGAAIY
+398 TNNTGAA
-407 WKPIITYTYM
+407 
-417 EPDAEKPDP
+417 
-426 TVTPTI
+426 
-432 EPTATPEA
+432 
-440 TATPEPD
+440 
-447 TERKTVF
+447 
-454 KKVDAFSECN
+454 
-464 GQQGYDGWYYYFRNG
+464 
-479 SAGKLKELEWTGT
+479 
-492 QFGTGVNIN
+492 
-501 THFIN
+501 
-506 PDYNTSAVL
+506 
-515 AWEAPYSGIVTL
+515 
-527 SLTDNTMYRV
+527 
-537 DSHPNG
+537 
-543 GDSIATLKLND
+543 
-554 EILKLN
+554 
-560 NGQEARWVFDKN
+560 
-572 CKNGIGNQNY
+572 
-582 TITDVQINK
+582 
-591 GDILYHEVDCGEFN
+591 
-605 SCAGIYWKP
+605 IYWKP

-683 GNNHKLTLRGNTFIK
+683 GNNHKLTLKGHTLIE
-698 KAKNK
+698 KAKGE

-710 IDGNVNATNNAAAF
+710 IDGSVNGSNNTAAF
-724 ISHTDTAGSTDIMI
+724 IGNTDVDANNNIII

-746 VRASENNAAGFVG
+746 IKASGNNAAGFVG
-759 WINENDKISIK
+759 WIGENDKLCIK
-770 NSYNYGQVTSNG
+770 NSYNYGSVTSNENG
-782 SAAEPFANADASLQV
+782 ANPFVNSNELSEII
-797 TYENCYYIENGTTA
+797 YENCYYLKDSAKANGTP
-811 NGVAVNPQMSTK
+811 VNPQISIS
-823 KTKQEFDSG
+823 KTEQEFTNGD
-832 EVTYSLGNAFGQ
+832 VTYNLGNAFGQ
-844 KLTEPK
+844 KLTDPK
-850 NEYPVFRTS
+850 DKYPVPRTA

-902 DATGVYDEL
+902 NTTEEYDEL

-928 SYITQ
+928 SFITQ

-961 NIFKIGKGAATTV
+961 NIFKTGKGAATTV

-1008 CGDMIYFDVSAKD
+1008 CGDMIYFDVSAKE
-1021 PTSAAVFWTPQVEY
+1021 PTNAAVLWTPQVEY

>member
-1 MKGYL
+1 
-6 LRKTVTIMVT
+6 MVT

-37 SEKKTRYEMAESIGK
+37 SEKKTRYEMTESIGK

-60 GWYFMYKDSK
+60 GWYYYSKNGDS
-70 GAYIDMTWTDNKFKG
+70 GELTELPWD
-85 IGGESVDEHFIVPG
+85 ESVEQASFGKGGTPTISFIHMTPQYNTSAVL
-99 YDAPTVVGWEAP
+99 AWKAP
-111 YTGTVT
+111 YSGTVT
-117 LTAQDNT
+117 LKMTDDMFRVSSYDGGDN
-124 VYRNGPYPTGEDVIA
+124 VVASI
-139 TMKLNNEILTD
+139 KLNNEKIKKDDGTD
-150 DNGKE
+150 AE
-155 TRWVF
+155 WVF
-160 DNTCYNGSGN
+160 DKTKNENNSKTN
-170 QSYTVTNLHINKGDM
+170 YTIANVHVNKGD
-185 IYHEVDCGTN
+185 ILYHEVDCGLN
-195 NTGAAIY
+195 PGAATI
-202 WKPIITYTYMEP
+202 WWRPVVEYTDF

-283 TDNHFK
+283 TDNYFK

-302 PGYDAPAAIGWEAP
+302 PGYDTPTVVGWKAP

-327 NTVYRDGPYPTG
+327 NTVYRDGPNPTG
-339 EDVIATMKLN
+339 ENVIATMKLN
-349 NEILTDDNGKETR
+349 NEILTDDNNQKTQ
-362 WVFDNTCYNGS
+362 WVFDNTCKNGI

-384 INKGDIIYHEVDCG
+384 INKGDMIYHEVDCG
-398 TNNTGAAIY
+398 TNNTGAA
-407 WKPIITYTYM
+407 
-417 EPDAEKPDP
+417 
-426 TVTPTI
+426 
-432 EPTATPEA
+432 
-440 TATPEPD
+440 
-447 TERKTVF
+447 
-454 KKVDAFSECN
+454 
-464 GQQGYDGWYYYFRNG
+464 
-479 SAGKLKELEWTGT
+479 
-492 QFGTGVNIN
+492 
-501 THFIN
+501 
-506 PDYNTSAVL
+506 
-515 AWEAPYSGIVTL
+515 
-527 SLTDNTMYRV
+527 
-537 DSHPNG
+537 
-543 GDSIATLKLND
+543 
-554 EILKLN
+554 
-560 NGQEARWVFDKN
+560 
-572 CKNGIGNQNY
+572 
-582 TITDVQINK
+582 
-591 GDILYHEVDCGEFN
+591 
-605 SCAGIYWKP
+605 IYWKP

-683 GNNHKLTLRGNTFIK
+683 GNNHKLTLKGHTLIE
-698 KAKNK
+698 KAKGE

-710 IDGNVNATNNAAAF
+710 IDGSVNGSNNTAAF
-724 ISHTDTAGSTDIMI
+724 IGNTDVDANNNIMI

-746 VRASENNAAGFVG
+746 IKASGNNAAGFVG
-759 WINENDKISIK
+759 WIGENDKLCIK
-770 NSYNYGQVTSNG
+770 NSYNYGSVTSNENG
-782 SAAEPFANADASLQV
+782 ANPFVNSNELSEII
-797 TYENCYYIENGTTA
+797 YENCYYLKDSAKANGTP
-811 NGVAVNPQMSTK
+811 VNPQISIS
-823 KTKQEFDSG
+823 KTEQEFTNGD
-832 EVTYSLGNAFGQ
+832 VTYNLGNAFGQ
-844 KLTEPK
+844 KLTDPK
-850 NEYPVFRTS
+850 DKYPVPRTA

-902 DATGVYDEL
+902 NTTEEYEEL

-928 SYITQ
+928 SFITQ

-961 NIFKIGKGAATTV
+961 NIFKTGKGAATTV

-1008 CGDMIYFDVSAKD
+1008 CGDMIYFDVSAKE
-1021 PTSAAVFWTPQVEY
+1021 PTSAAVLWTPQVEY

>member
-1 MKGYL
+1 
-6 LRKTVTIMVT
+6 MVT

-70 GAYIDMTWTDNKFKG
+70 GAYIDMTWTDNHFKG
-85 IGGESVDEHFIVPG
+85 LDGGNINEHFIVPG
-99 YDAPTVVGWEAP
+99 YDTPTVVGWKAP

-302 PGYDAPAAIGWEAP
+302 PGYDTPTVVGWKAP

-327 NTVYRDGPYPTG
+327 NTVYRNGPYPTG

-384 INKGDIIYHEVDCG
+384 INKGDMIYHEVDCG

>member
-1 MKGYL
+1 
-6 LRKTVTIMVT
+6 MVT

-37 SEKKTRYEMAESIGK
+37 SEKKTRYEMTESIGK
-52 CNGQQGYD
+52 CNGQQGYDGWYYYSKNGDSGELTELPWDESVEQASFGKGGTPTISFIHMTPQYNTSAVLAWKAPYSGTVTLKMTDDMFRVSSYDGGDNVVASIKLNNEKIKKDDGTDAEWVFDKTKNENNSKTNYTIANVHVNKGDILYHEVDCGLNPGAATIWWRPVVEYTDFDAEKPDPTVTPTIEPTATPEATATLEPDTERKTVFKKVDAFNECGGKQGKD

-70 GAYIDMTWTDNKFKG
+70 GAYIDMTWTDNHFKG
-85 IGGESVDEHFIVPG
+85 LDGGNINEHFIVPG
-99 YDAPTVVGWEAP
+99 YAAPAAIGWEAP

-124 VYRNGPYPTGEDVIA
+124 VYRDGPQPKGEDVIA

-195 NTGAAIY
+195 NTGAA
-202 WKPIITYTYMEP
+202 
-214 DAEKPDPTV
+214 
-223 TPTIEPTATPEAT
+223 
-236 ATPEPDTERKTVF
+236 
-249 KKVDAFNECGGKQG
+249 
-263 KDGWYFMYK
+263 
-272 DSKGAYIDMTW
+272 
-283 TDNHFK
+283 
-289 GLDGGNINEHFIV
+289 
-302 PGYDAPAAIGWEAP
+302 
-316 YTGTVTLTAQD
+316 
-327 NTVYRDGPYPTG
+327 
-339 EDVIATMKLN
+339 
-349 NEILTDDNGKETR
+349 
-362 WVFDNTCYNGS
+362 
-373 GNQSYTVTNLH
+373 
-384 INKGDIIYHEVDCG
+384 
-398 TNNTGAAIY
+398 
-407 WKPIITYTYM
+407 
-417 EPDAEKPDP
+417 
-426 TVTPTI
+426 
-432 EPTATPEA
+432 
-440 TATPEPD
+440 
-447 TERKTVF
+447 
-454 KKVDAFSECN
+454 
-464 GQQGYDGWYYYFRNG
+464 
-479 SAGKLKELEWTGT
+479 
-492 QFGTGVNIN
+492 
-501 THFIN
+501 
-506 PDYNTSAVL
+506 
-515 AWEAPYSGIVTL
+515 
-527 SLTDNTMYRV
+527 
-537 DSHPNG
+537 
-543 GDSIATLKLND
+543 
-554 EILKLN
+554 
-560 NGQEARWVFDKN
+560 
-572 CKNGIGNQNY
+572 
-582 TITDVQINK
+582 
-591 GDILYHEVDCGEFN
+591 
-605 SCAGIYWKP
+605 IYWKP

-683 GNNHKLTLRGNTFIK
+683 GNNHKLTLKGHTLIE
-698 KAKNK
+698 KAKGE

-710 IDGNVNATNNAAAF
+710 IDGSVNGSNNTAAF
-724 ISHTDTAGSTDIMI
+724 IGNTDVDANNNIII

-746 VRASENNAAGFVG
+746 IKASGNNAAGFVG
-759 WINENDKISIK
+759 WIGENDKLCIK
-770 NSYNYGQVTSNG
+770 NSYNYGSVTSNENG
-782 SAAEPFANADASLQV
+782 ANPFVNSNELSEII
-797 TYENCYYIENGTTA
+797 YENCYYLKDSAKANGTP
-811 NGVAVNPQMSTK
+811 VNPQISIS
-823 KTKQEFDSG
+823 KTEQEFTNGD
-832 EVTYSLGNAFGQ
+832 VTYNLGNAFGQ
-844 KLTEPK
+844 KLTDPK
-850 NEYPVFRTS
+850 DKYPVPRTA

>member
-1 MKGYL
+1 
-6 LRKTVTIMVT
+6 MVT

-37 SEKKTRYEMAESIGK
+37 SEKKTRYEMTESIGK

-60 GWYFMYKDSK
+60 GWYYYSKNGDS
-70 GAYIDMTWTDNKFKG
+70 GELTELPWD
-85 IGGESVDEHFIVPG
+85 ESVEQASFGKGGTPTISFIHMTPQYNTSAVL
-99 YDAPTVVGWEAP
+99 AWKAP
-111 YTGTVT
+111 YSGTVT
-117 LTAQDNT
+117 LKMTDDMFRVSSYDGGDN
-124 VYRNGPYPTGEDVIA
+124 VVASI
-139 TMKLNNEILTD
+139 KLNNEKIKKDDGTD
-150 DNGKE
+150 AE
-155 TRWVF
+155 WVF
-160 DNTCYNGSGN
+160 DKTKNENNSKTN
-170 QSYTVTNLHINKGDM
+170 YTIANVHVNKGD
-185 IYHEVDCGTN
+185 ILYHEVDCGLN
-195 NTGAAIY
+195 PGAATI
-202 WKPIITYTYMEP
+202 WWRPVVEYTDF

-302 PGYDAPAAIGWEAP
+302 PGYAAPAAIGWEAP

-327 NTVYRDGPYPTG
+327 NTVYRDGPQPKG

-384 INKGDIIYHEVDCG
+384 INKGDMIYHEVDCG
-398 TNNTGAAIY
+398 TNNTGAA
-407 WKPIITYTYM
+407 
-417 EPDAEKPDP
+417 
-426 TVTPTI
+426 
-432 EPTATPEA
+432 
-440 TATPEPD
+440 
-447 TERKTVF
+447 
-454 KKVDAFSECN
+454 
-464 GQQGYDGWYYYFRNG
+464 
-479 SAGKLKELEWTGT
+479 
-492 QFGTGVNIN
+492 
-501 THFIN
+501 
-506 PDYNTSAVL
+506 
-515 AWEAPYSGIVTL
+515 
-527 SLTDNTMYRV
+527 
-537 DSHPNG
+537 
-543 GDSIATLKLND
+543 
-554 EILKLN
+554 
-560 NGQEARWVFDKN
+560 
-572 CKNGIGNQNY
+572 
-582 TITDVQINK
+582 
-591 GDILYHEVDCGEFN
+591 
-605 SCAGIYWKP
+605 IYWKP

-683 GNNHKLTLRGNTFIK
+683 GNNHKLTLKGHTLIE
-698 KAKNK
+698 KAKGE

-710 IDGNVNATNNAAAF
+710 IDGSVNGSNNTAAF
-724 ISHTDTAGSTDIMI
+724 IGNTDVDANNNIII

-746 VRASENNAAGFVG
+746 IKASGNNAAGFVG
-759 WINENDKISIK
+759 WIGENDKLCIK
-770 NSYNYGQVTSNG
+770 NSYNYGSVTSNENG
-782 SAAEPFANADASLQV
+782 ANPFVNSNELSEII
-797 TYENCYYIENGTTA
+797 YENCYYLKDSAKANGTP
-811 NGVAVNPQMSTK
+811 VNPQISIS
-823 KTKQEFDSG
+823 KTEQEFTNGD
-832 EVTYSLGNAFGQ
+832 VTYNLGNAFGQ
-844 KLTEPK
+844 KLTDPK
-850 NEYPVFRTS
+850 DKYPVPRTA

-902 DATGVYDEL
+902 NTTEEYDEL

-928 SYITQ
+928 SFITQ

-961 NIFKIGKGAATTV
+961 NIFKTGKGAATTV

-1008 CGDMIYFDVSAKD
+1008 CGDMIYFDVSAKE
-1021 PTSAAVFWTPQVEY
+1021 PTNAAVLWTPQVEY

>member
-1 MKGYL
+1 
-6 LRKTVTIMVT
+6 MVT

-85 IGGESVDEHFIVPG
+85 IGGENVDEHFIVPG
-99 YDAPTVVGWEAP
+99 YDAPTVVGWKAP

-124 VYRNGPYPTGEDVIA
+124 VYRN
-139 TMKLNNEILTD
+139 
-150 DNGKE
+150 
-155 TRWVF
+155 
-160 DNTCYNGSGN
+160 
-170 QSYTVTNLHINKGDM
+170 
-185 IYHEVDCGTN
+185 
-195 NTGAAIY
+195 
-202 WKPIITYTYMEP
+202 
-214 DAEKPDPTV
+214 
-223 TPTIEPTATPEAT
+223 
-236 ATPEPDTERKTVF
+236 
-249 KKVDAFNECGGKQG
+249 
-263 KDGWYFMYK
+263 
-272 DSKGAYIDMTW
+272 
-283 TDNHFK
+283 
-289 GLDGGNINEHFIV
+289 
-302 PGYDAPAAIGWEAP
+302 
-316 YTGTVTLTAQD
+316 
-327 NTVYRDGPYPTG
+327 GPYPTG

>member
-1 MKGYL
+1 
-6 LRKTVTIMVT
+6 MVT

-37 SEKKTRYEMAESIGK
+37 SEKKTRYEMTESIGK
-52 CNGQQGYD
+52 CNGQQGYDGWYYYSKNGDSGELTELPWDESVEQASFGKGGTPTISFIHMTPQYNTSAVLAWKAPYSGTVTLKMTDDMFRVSSYDGGDNVVASIKLNNEKIKKDDGTDAEWVFDKTKNENNSKTNYTIANVHVNKGDILYHEVDCGLNPGAATIWWRPVVEYTDFDAEKPDPTVTPTIEPTATPEAIATPEPDTERKTVFKKVDAFNECGGKQGKD

-70 GAYIDMTWTDNKFKG
+70 GAYIDMTWTDNHFKG
-85 IGGESVDEHFIVPG
+85 LDGGNINEHFIVPG
-99 YDAPTVVGWEAP
+99 YDAPAVIGWEAP

-117 LTAQDNT
+117 LTAHDNT
-124 VYRNGPYPTGEDVIA
+124 VYRDGPFPTGEDVIA

-214 DAEKPDPTV
+214 
-223 TPTIEPTATPEAT
+223 
-236 ATPEPDTERKTVF
+236 
-249 KKVDAFNECGGKQG
+249 
-263 KDGWYFMYK
+263 
-272 DSKGAYIDMTW
+272 
-283 TDNHFK
+283 
-289 GLDGGNINEHFIV
+289 
-302 PGYDAPAAIGWEAP
+302 
-316 YTGTVTLTAQD
+316 
-327 NTVYRDGPYPTG
+327 
-339 EDVIATMKLN
+339 
-349 NEILTDDNGKETR
+349 
-362 WVFDNTCYNGS
+362 
-373 GNQSYTVTNLH
+373 
-384 INKGDIIYHEVDCG
+384 
-398 TNNTGAAIY
+398 
-407 WKPIITYTYM
+407 
-417 EPDAEKPDP
+417 
-426 TVTPTI
+426 
-432 EPTATPEA
+432 
-440 TATPEPD
+440 
-447 TERKTVF
+447 
-454 KKVDAFSECN
+454 
-464 GQQGYDGWYYYFRNG
+464 
-479 SAGKLKELEWTGT
+479 
-492 QFGTGVNIN
+492 
-501 THFIN
+501 
-506 PDYNTSAVL
+506 
-515 AWEAPYSGIVTL
+515 
-527 SLTDNTMYRV
+527 
-537 DSHPNG
+537 
-543 GDSIATLKLND
+543 
-554 EILKLN
+554 
-560 NGQEARWVFDKN
+560 
-572 CKNGIGNQNY
+572 
-582 TITDVQINK
+582 
-591 GDILYHEVDCGEFN
+591 
-605 SCAGIYWKP
+605 
-614 IITYTYMEPYHLEGD
+614 YHLEGD

-683 GNNHKLTLRGNTFIK
+683 GNNHKLTLKGHTLIE
-698 KAKNK
+698 KAKGE

-710 IDGNVNATNNAAAF
+710 IDGSVNGSNNTAAF
-724 ISHTDTAGSTDIMI
+724 IGNTDVDANNNIMI

-746 VRASENNAAGFVG
+746 IKASGNNAAGFVG
-759 WINENDKISIK
+759 WIGENDKLCIK
-770 NSYNYGQVTSNG
+770 NSYNYGSVTSNENG
-782 SAAEPFANADASLQV
+782 ANPFVNSNELSEII
-797 TYENCYYIENGTTA
+797 YENCYYLKDSAKANGTP
-811 NGVAVNPQMSTK
+811 VNPQISIS
-823 KTKQEFDSG
+823 KTEQEFTNGD
-832 EVTYSLGNAFGQ
+832 VTYNLGNAFGQ
-844 KLTEPK
+844 KLTDPK
-850 NEYPVFRTS
+850 DKYPVPRTA

-902 DATGVYDEL
+902 NTTEEYDEL

-928 SYITQ
+928 SFITQ

>member
-1 MKGYL
+1 
-6 LRKTVTIMVT
+6 MVT

-236 ATPEPDTERKTVF
+236 AT
-249 KKVDAFNECGGKQG
+249 
-263 KDGWYFMYK
+263 
-272 DSKGAYIDMTW
+272 
-283 TDNHFK
+283 
-289 GLDGGNINEHFIV
+289 L
-302 PGYDAPAAIGWEAP
+302 
-316 YTGTVTLTAQD
+316 
-327 NTVYRDGPYPTG
+327 
-339 EDVIATMKLN
+339 
-349 NEILTDDNGKETR
+349 
-362 WVFDNTCYNGS
+362 
-373 GNQSYTVTNLH
+373 
-384 INKGDIIYHEVDCG
+384 
-398 TNNTGAAIY
+398 
-407 WKPIITYTYM
+407 
-417 EPDAEKPDP
+417 
-426 TVTPTI
+426 
-432 EPTATPEA
+432 
-440 TATPEPD
+440 EPD

-543 GDSIATLKLND
+543 GDSIAKLKLND

>member
-1 MKGYL
+1 
-6 LRKTVTIMVT
+6 MVT

-124 VYRNGPYPTGEDVIA
+124 VYRN
-139 TMKLNNEILTD
+139 
-150 DNGKE
+150 
-155 TRWVF
+155 
-160 DNTCYNGSGN
+160 
-170 QSYTVTNLHINKGDM
+170 
-185 IYHEVDCGTN
+185 
-195 NTGAAIY
+195 
-202 WKPIITYTYMEP
+202 
-214 DAEKPDPTV
+214 
-223 TPTIEPTATPEAT
+223 
-236 ATPEPDTERKTVF
+236 
-249 KKVDAFNECGGKQG
+249 
-263 KDGWYFMYK
+263 
-272 DSKGAYIDMTW
+272 
-283 TDNHFK
+283 
-289 GLDGGNINEHFIV
+289 
-302 PGYDAPAAIGWEAP
+302 
-316 YTGTVTLTAQD
+316 
-327 NTVYRDGPYPTG
+327 GPYPTG

-1122 LSLMIINGDGKNINP
+1122 LSLMIINGDGKNINT

>member
-1 MKGYL
+1 
-6 LRKTVTIMVT
+6 
-16 VVTAVQCM
+16 
-24 GGIVSVSADETSV
+24 
-37 SEKKTRYEMAESIGK
+37 
-52 CNGQQGYD
+52 
-60 GWYFMYKDSK
+60 
-70 GAYIDMTWTDNKFKG
+70 
-85 IGGESVDEHFIVPG
+85 
-99 YDAPTVVGWEAP
+99 
-111 YTGTVT
+111 
-117 LTAQDNT
+117 
-124 VYRNGPYPTGEDVIA
+124 
-139 TMKLNNEILTD
+139 
-150 DNGKE
+150 
-155 TRWVF
+155 
-160 DNTCYNGSGN
+160 
-170 QSYTVTNLHINKGDM
+170 
-185 IYHEVDCGTN
+185 
-195 NTGAAIY
+195 
-202 WKPIITYTYMEP
+202 
-214 DAEKPDPTV
+214 
-223 TPTIEPTATPEAT
+223 
-236 ATPEPDTERKTVF
+236 
-249 KKVDAFNECGGKQG
+249 
-263 KDGWYFMYK
+263 
-272 DSKGAYIDMTW
+272 
-283 TDNHFK
+283 
-289 GLDGGNINEHFIV
+289 
-302 PGYDAPAAIGWEAP
+302 
-316 YTGTVTLTAQD
+316 
-327 NTVYRDGPYPTG
+327 
-339 EDVIATMKLN
+339 
-349 NEILTDDNGKETR
+349 
-362 WVFDNTCYNGS
+362 
-373 GNQSYTVTNLH
+373 
-384 INKGDIIYHEVDCG
+384 
-398 TNNTGAAIY
+398 
-407 WKPIITYTYM
+407 
-417 EPDAEKPDP
+417 
-426 TVTPTI
+426 
-432 EPTATPEA
+432 
-440 TATPEPD
+440 
-447 TERKTVF
+447 
-454 KKVDAFSECN
+454 
-464 GQQGYDGWYYYFRNG
+464 
-479 SAGKLKELEWTGT
+479 
-492 QFGTGVNIN
+492 
-501 THFIN
+501 
-506 PDYNTSAVL
+506 
-515 AWEAPYSGIVTL
+515 
-527 SLTDNTMYRV
+527 
-537 DSHPNG
+537 
-543 GDSIATLKLND
+543 
-554 EILKLN
+554 
-560 NGQEARWVFDKN
+560 
-572 CKNGIGNQNY
+572 
-582 TITDVQINK
+582 
-591 GDILYHEVDCGEFN
+591 
-605 SCAGIYWKP
+605 
-614 IITYTYMEPYHLEGD
+614 MEPYHLEGD

-902 DATGVYDEL
+902 NTTEEYDEL

-928 SYITQ
+928 SFITQ

-961 NIFKIGKGAATTV
+961 NIFKTGKGAATTV

-1008 CGDMIYFDVSAKD
+1008 CGDMIYFDVSAKE
-1021 PTSAAVFWTPQVEY
+1021 PTNAAVFWTPQVEY

>member
-1 MKGYL
+1 
-6 LRKTVTIMVT
+6 MVT

-37 SEKKTRYEMAESIGK
+37 SEKKTRYEMTESIGK
-52 CNGQQGYD
+52 CNGQQGYDGWYYYSKNGDSGELTELPWDESVEQASFGKGGTPTISFIHMTPQYNTSAVLAWKAPYSGTVTLKMTDDMFRVSSYDGGDNVVASIKLNNEKIKKDDGTDAEWVFDKTKNENNSKTNYTIANVHVNKGDILYHEVDCGLNPGAATIWWRPVVEYTDFDAEKPDPTVTPTIEPTATPEATATPEPDTERKTVFKKVDAFNECGGKQGKD

-70 GAYIDMTWTDNKFKG
+70 GAYIDMTWTDNHFKG
-85 IGGESVDEHFIVPG
+85 LDGGNINEHFIVPG
-99 YDAPTVVGWEAP
+99 YAAPAAIGWEAP

-124 VYRNGPYPTGEDVIA
+124 VYRDGPQPKGEDVIA

-302 PGYDAPAAIGWEAP
+302 PGYAAPAAIGWEAP

-327 NTVYRDGPYPTG
+327 NTVYRDGPQPKG

-384 INKGDIIYHEVDCG
+384 INKGDMIYHEVDCG
-398 TNNTGAAIY
+398 TNNTGAA
-407 WKPIITYTYM
+407 
-417 EPDAEKPDP
+417 
-426 TVTPTI
+426 
-432 EPTATPEA
+432 
-440 TATPEPD
+440 
-447 TERKTVF
+447 
-454 KKVDAFSECN
+454 
-464 GQQGYDGWYYYFRNG
+464 
-479 SAGKLKELEWTGT
+479 
-492 QFGTGVNIN
+492 
-501 THFIN
+501 
-506 PDYNTSAVL
+506 
-515 AWEAPYSGIVTL
+515 
-527 SLTDNTMYRV
+527 
-537 DSHPNG
+537 
-543 GDSIATLKLND
+543 
-554 EILKLN
+554 
-560 NGQEARWVFDKN
+560 
-572 CKNGIGNQNY
+572 
-582 TITDVQINK
+582 
-591 GDILYHEVDCGEFN
+591 
-605 SCAGIYWKP
+605 IYWKP

-683 GNNHKLTLRGNTFIK
+683 GNNHKLTLKGHTLIE
-698 KAKNK
+698 KAKGE

-710 IDGNVNATNNAAAF
+710 IDGSVNGSNNTAAF
-724 ISHTDTAGSTDIMI
+724 IGNTDVDANNNIMI

-746 VRASENNAAGFVG
+746 IKASGNNAAGFVG
-759 WINENDKISIK
+759 WIGENDKLCIK
-770 NSYNYGQVTSNG
+770 NSYNYGSVTSNENG
-782 SAAEPFANADASLQV
+782 ANPFVNSNELSEII
-797 TYENCYYIENGTTA
+797 YENCYYLKDSAKANGTP
-811 NGVAVNPQMSTK
+811 VNPQISIS
-823 KTKQEFDSG
+823 KTEQEFTNGD
-832 EVTYSLGNAFGQ
+832 VTYNLGNAFGQ
-844 KLTEPK
+844 KLTDPK
-850 NEYPVFRTS
+850 DKYPVPRTA

-902 DATGVYDEL
+902 NTTEEYDEL

-928 SYITQ
+928 SFITQ

>member
-1 MKGYL
+1 
-6 LRKTVTIMVT
+6 MVT

-37 SEKKTRYEMAESIGK
+37 SEKKTRYEMTESIGK

-60 GWYFMYKDSK
+60 GWYYYSKNGDS
-70 GAYIDMTWTDNKFKG
+70 GELTELPWD
-85 IGGESVDEHFIVPG
+85 ESVEQASFGKGGTPTISFIHMTPQYNTSAVL
-99 YDAPTVVGWEAP
+99 AWKAP
-111 YTGTVT
+111 YSGTVT
-117 LTAQDNT
+117 LKMTDDMFRVSSYDGGDN
-124 VYRNGPYPTGEDVIA
+124 VVASI
-139 TMKLNNEILTD
+139 KLNNEKIKKDDGTD
-150 DNGKE
+150 AE
-155 TRWVF
+155 WVF
-160 DNTCYNGSGN
+160 DKTKNENNSKTN
-170 QSYTVTNLHINKGDM
+170 YTIANVHVNKGD
-185 IYHEVDCGTN
+185 ILYHEVDCGLN
-195 NTGAAIY
+195 PGAATI
-202 WKPIITYTYMEP
+202 WWRPVVEYTDF

-302 PGYDAPAAIGWEAP
+302 PGYAAPAVIGWEAP

-327 NTVYRDGPYPTG
+327 NTVYRDGPQPTG

-384 INKGDIIYHEVDCG
+384 INKGDMIYHEVDCG
-398 TNNTGAAIY
+398 TNNTGAA
-407 WKPIITYTYM
+407 
-417 EPDAEKPDP
+417 
-426 TVTPTI
+426 
-432 EPTATPEA
+432 
-440 TATPEPD
+440 
-447 TERKTVF
+447 
-454 KKVDAFSECN
+454 
-464 GQQGYDGWYYYFRNG
+464 
-479 SAGKLKELEWTGT
+479 
-492 QFGTGVNIN
+492 
-501 THFIN
+501 
-506 PDYNTSAVL
+506 
-515 AWEAPYSGIVTL
+515 
-527 SLTDNTMYRV
+527 
-537 DSHPNG
+537 
-543 GDSIATLKLND
+543 
-554 EILKLN
+554 
-560 NGQEARWVFDKN
+560 
-572 CKNGIGNQNY
+572 
-582 TITDVQINK
+582 
-591 GDILYHEVDCGEFN
+591 
-605 SCAGIYWKP
+605 IYWKP

-683 GNNHKLTLRGNTFIK
+683 GNNHKLTLKGHTLIE
-698 KAKNK
+698 KAKGE

-710 IDGNVNATNNAAAF
+710 IDGSVNGSNNTAAF
-724 ISHTDTAGSTDIMI
+724 IGNTDVDANNNIII

-746 VRASENNAAGFVG
+746 IKASGNNAAGFVG
-759 WINENDKISIK
+759 WIGENDKLCIK
-770 NSYNYGQVTSNG
+770 NSYNYGSVTSNENG
-782 SAAEPFANADASLQV
+782 ANPFVNSNELSEII
-797 TYENCYYIENGTTA
+797 YENCYYLKDSAKANGTP
-811 NGVAVNPQMSTK
+811 VNPQISIS
-823 KTKQEFDSG
+823 KTEQEFTNGD
-832 EVTYSLGNAFGQ
+832 VTYNLGNAFGQ
-844 KLTEPK
+844 KLTDPK
-850 NEYPVFRTS
+850 DKYPVPRTA

-902 DATGVYDEL
+902 NTTEEYDEL

-928 SYITQ
+928 SFITQ

-961 NIFKIGKGAATTV
+961 NIFKTGKGAATTV

-1008 CGDMIYFDVSAKD
+1008 CGDMIYFDVSAKE
-1021 PTSAAVFWTPQVEY
+1021 PTNAAVLWTPQVEY

>member
-1 MKGYL
+1 
-6 LRKTVTIMVT
+6 MVT

-60 GWYFMYKDSK
+60 GWYYYSKNGDS
-70 GAYIDMTWTDNKFKG
+70 GELTELPWD
-85 IGGESVDEHFIVPG
+85 ESVEQGSFGKGGTPTISFILMTPQYNTSAVL
-99 YDAPTVVGWEAP
+99 AWKAP
-111 YTGTVT
+111 YSGTVT
-117 LTAQDNT
+117 LKMTNDMFRVSSYDGGDN
-124 VYRNGPYPTGEDVIA
+124 VVASI
-139 TMKLNNEILTD
+139 KLNNEKIKKDDGTD
-150 DNGKE
+150 AE
-155 TRWVF
+155 WVF
-160 DNTCYNGSGN
+160 DKTKNENNSKTN
-170 QSYTVTNLHINKGDM
+170 YTIANVHVNKGD
-185 IYHEVDCGTN
+185 ILYHEVDCGLN
-195 NTGAAIY
+195 PSAA
-202 WKPIITYTYMEP
+202 PICWRPVVEYT
-214 DAEKPDPTV
+214 D
-223 TPTIEPTATPEAT
+223 
-236 ATPEPDTERKTVF
+236 F
-249 KKVDAFNECGGKQG
+249 
-263 KDGWYFMYK
+263 
-272 DSKGAYIDMTW
+272 
-283 TDNHFK
+283 
-289 GLDGGNINEHFIV
+289 
-302 PGYDAPAAIGWEAP
+302 
-316 YTGTVTLTAQD
+316 
-327 NTVYRDGPYPTG
+327 
-339 EDVIATMKLN
+339 
-349 NEILTDDNGKETR
+349 
-362 WVFDNTCYNGS
+362 
-373 GNQSYTVTNLH
+373 
-384 INKGDIIYHEVDCG
+384 
-398 TNNTGAAIY
+398 
-407 WKPIITYTYM
+407 
-417 EPDAEKPDP
+417 DAEKPDP

-683 GNNHKLTLRGNTFIK
+683 GNNHKLTLKGHTLIE
-698 KAKNK
+698 KAKGE

-710 IDGNVNATNNAAAF
+710 IDGSVNGSNNTAAF
-724 ISHTDTAGSTDIMI
+724 IGNTDVDANNNIII

-746 VRASENNAAGFVG
+746 IKASGNNAAGFVG
-759 WINENDKISIK
+759 WIGENDKLCIK
-770 NSYNYGQVTSNG
+770 NSYNYGSVTSNENG
-782 SAAEPFANADASLQV
+782 ANPFVNSNELSEII
-797 TYENCYYIENGTTA
+797 YENCYYLKDSAKANGTP
-811 NGVAVNPQMSTK
+811 VNPQISIS
-823 KTKQEFDSG
+823 KTEQEFTNGD
-832 EVTYSLGNAFGQ
+832 VTYNLGNAFGQ
-844 KLTEPK
+844 KLTDPK
-850 NEYPVFRTS
+850 DKYPVPRTA
-859 DNGVYR
+859 DNGVYKR
-865 KGNVYT
+865 GIVYT
-871 NKLIET
+871 NTLIEV
-877 SDLKFSMQSS
+877 SELKFNMQSS
-887 FGQQSKDGWYYLQYN
+887 FSGKQGIDGWYYLQYN

-911 SWLDNYYAAKDN
+911 SWLDNYYAA
-923 SGNVT
+923 
-928 SYITQ
+928 
-933 QGIIQPTLSAC
+933 
-944 IGWKAPMAG
+944 
-953 KVRLTTGT
+953 TGT

>member
-1 MKGYL
+1 
-6 LRKTVTIMVT
+6 MVT

-37 SEKKTRYEMAESIGK
+37 SEKKTRYEMTESIGK

-60 GWYFMYKDSK
+60 GWYYYSKNGDSGELTELPWDESVEQASFGKGGTPTISFIQMTPQYNTSAVLAWKAPYSGTVTLKMTDDMFRVSSYDGGDNVVASIKLNNEKIKKDDGTDAEWVFDKTKNENNSKTNYTIANVHVNKGDILYHEVDCGLNPGAATIWWRPVVEYTDFDAEKPDPTVTPTIEPTATPEATATPEPDTERKTVFKKVDAFNECGGKQGKDGWYFMYKDSK
-70 GAYIDMTWTDNKFKG
+70 GAYKDMTWTDNHFKG
-85 IGGESVDEHFIVPG
+85 LDGGNINEHFIVPG
-99 YDAPTVVGWEAP
+99 YAAPAVIGWEAP

-117 LTAQDNT
+117 LTAHDNT
-124 VYRNGPYPTGEDVIA
+124 VYRDGPFPTGEDVIA

-214 DAEKPDPTV
+214 
-223 TPTIEPTATPEAT
+223 
-236 ATPEPDTERKTVF
+236 
-249 KKVDAFNECGGKQG
+249 
-263 KDGWYFMYK
+263 
-272 DSKGAYIDMTW
+272 
-283 TDNHFK
+283 
-289 GLDGGNINEHFIV
+289 
-302 PGYDAPAAIGWEAP
+302 
-316 YTGTVTLTAQD
+316 
-327 NTVYRDGPYPTG
+327 
-339 EDVIATMKLN
+339 
-349 NEILTDDNGKETR
+349 
-362 WVFDNTCYNGS
+362 
-373 GNQSYTVTNLH
+373 
-384 INKGDIIYHEVDCG
+384 
-398 TNNTGAAIY
+398 
-407 WKPIITYTYM
+407 
-417 EPDAEKPDP
+417 
-426 TVTPTI
+426 
-432 EPTATPEA
+432 
-440 TATPEPD
+440 
-447 TERKTVF
+447 
-454 KKVDAFSECN
+454 
-464 GQQGYDGWYYYFRNG
+464 
-479 SAGKLKELEWTGT
+479 
-492 QFGTGVNIN
+492 
-501 THFIN
+501 
-506 PDYNTSAVL
+506 
-515 AWEAPYSGIVTL
+515 
-527 SLTDNTMYRV
+527 
-537 DSHPNG
+537 
-543 GDSIATLKLND
+543 
-554 EILKLN
+554 
-560 NGQEARWVFDKN
+560 
-572 CKNGIGNQNY
+572 
-582 TITDVQINK
+582 
-591 GDILYHEVDCGEFN
+591 
-605 SCAGIYWKP
+605 
-614 IITYTYMEPYHLEGD
+614 YHLEGD

-683 GNNHKLTLRGNTFIK
+683 GNNHKLTLKGHTLIE
-698 KAKNK
+698 KAKGE

-710 IDGNVNATNNAAAF
+710 IDGSVNGSNNTAAF
-724 ISHTDTAGSTDIMI
+724 IGNTDVDANNNIII

-746 VRASENNAAGFVG
+746 IKASGNNAAGFVG
-759 WINENDKISIK
+759 WIGENDKLCIK
-770 NSYNYGQVTSNG
+770 NSYNYGSVTSNENG
-782 SAAEPFANADASLQV
+782 ANPFVNSNELSEII
-797 TYENCYYIENGTTA
+797 YENCYYLKDSAKANGTS
-811 NGVAVNPQMSTK
+811 VNPQISIS
-823 KTKQEFDSG
+823 KTEQEFTNGD
-832 EVTYSLGNAFGQ
+832 VTYNLGNAFGQ
-844 KLTEPK
+844 KLTDPK
-850 NEYPVFRTS
+850 DKYPVPRTA

-902 DATGVYDEL
+902 NTTEEYEEL

-928 SYITQ
+928 SFITQ

-961 NIFKIGKGAATTV
+961 NIFKTGKGAATTV

>member
-1 MKGYL
+1 
-6 LRKTVTIMVT
+6 MVT

-52 CNGQQGYD
+52 CNGLQGYD
-60 GWYFMYKDSK
+60 GWYYYSKNGDS
-70 GAYIDMTWTDNKFKG
+70 GELTELPWD
-85 IGGESVDEHFIVPG
+85 ESVEQGSFGKGGTPTISFILMTPQYNTSAVL
-99 YDAPTVVGWEAP
+99 AWKAP
-111 YTGTVT
+111 YSGTVT
-117 LTAQDNT
+117 LKMTDDMFRVSSYDGGDN
-124 VYRNGPYPTGEDVIA
+124 VVASI
-139 TMKLNNEILTD
+139 KLNNEKIKKDDGTD
-150 DNGKE
+150 AE
-155 TRWVF
+155 WVF
-160 DNTCYNGSGN
+160 DKTKNENNSKTN
-170 QSYTVTNLHINKGDM
+170 YTIANVHVNKGD
-185 IYHEVDCGTN
+185 ILYHEVDCGLN
-195 NTGAAIY
+195 PGAATI
-202 WKPIITYTYMEP
+202 WWRPVVEYT
-214 DAEKPDPTV
+214 D
-223 TPTIEPTATPEAT
+223 
-236 ATPEPDTERKTVF
+236 F
-249 KKVDAFNECGGKQG
+249 
-263 KDGWYFMYK
+263 
-272 DSKGAYIDMTW
+272 
-283 TDNHFK
+283 
-289 GLDGGNINEHFIV
+289 
-302 PGYDAPAAIGWEAP
+302 
-316 YTGTVTLTAQD
+316 
-327 NTVYRDGPYPTG
+327 
-339 EDVIATMKLN
+339 
-349 NEILTDDNGKETR
+349 
-362 WVFDNTCYNGS
+362 
-373 GNQSYTVTNLH
+373 
-384 INKGDIIYHEVDCG
+384 
-398 TNNTGAAIY
+398 
-407 WKPIITYTYM
+407 
-417 EPDAEKPDP
+417 DAEKPDP

-492 QFGTGVNIN
+492 QFGTGVNID

-746 VRASENNAAGFVG
+746 IRASENNAAGFVG

-902 DATGVYDEL
+902 NTTEEYDEL

-928 SYITQ
+928 SFITQ

-961 NIFKIGKGAATTV
+961 NIFKTGKGAATTV

-1008 CGDMIYFDVSAKD
+1008 CGDMIYFDVSAKE
-1021 PTSAAVFWTPQVEY
+1021 PTNAAVLWTPQVEY

>member
-1 MKGYL
+1 
-6 LRKTVTIMVT
+6 MVT

-124 VYRNGPYPTGEDVIA
+124 VYRDGPNPTGENVIA

-150 DNGKE
+150 DNNQK
-155 TRWVF
+155 TQWVF
-160 DNTCYNGSGN
+160 DNTCKNGIGN

-185 IYHEVDCGTN
+185 
-195 NTGAAIY
+195 
-202 WKPIITYTYMEP
+202 
-214 DAEKPDPTV
+214 
-223 TPTIEPTATPEAT
+223 
-236 ATPEPDTERKTVF
+236 
-249 KKVDAFNECGGKQG
+249 
-263 KDGWYFMYK
+263 
-272 DSKGAYIDMTW
+272 
-283 TDNHFK
+283 
-289 GLDGGNINEHFIV
+289 
-302 PGYDAPAAIGWEAP
+302 
-316 YTGTVTLTAQD
+316 
-327 NTVYRDGPYPTG
+327 
-339 EDVIATMKLN
+339 
-349 NEILTDDNGKETR
+349 
-362 WVFDNTCYNGS
+362 
-373 GNQSYTVTNLH
+373 
-384 INKGDIIYHEVDCG
+384 IYHEVDCG

>member
-37 SEKKTRYEMAESIGK
+37 SEKKTRYEMTESIGK

-60 GWYFMYKDSK
+60 GWYYYSKNGDS
-70 GAYIDMTWTDNKFKG
+70 GELTELPWD
-85 IGGESVDEHFIVPG
+85 ESVEQASFGKGGTPTISFIHMTPQYNTSAVL
-99 YDAPTVVGWEAP
+99 AWKAP
-111 YTGTVT
+111 YSGTVT
-117 LTAQDNT
+117 LKMTDDMFRVSSYDGGDN
-124 VYRNGPYPTGEDVIA
+124 VVASI
-139 TMKLNNEILTD
+139 KLNNEKIKKDDGTD
-150 DNGKE
+150 AE
-155 TRWVF
+155 WVF
-160 DNTCYNGSGN
+160 DKTKNENNSKTN
-170 QSYTVTNLHINKGDM
+170 YTIANVHVNKGD
-185 IYHEVDCGTN
+185 ILYHEVDCGLN
-195 NTGAAIY
+195 PGAATI
-202 WKPIITYTYMEP
+202 WWRPVVEYTDF

-302 PGYDAPAAIGWEAP
+302 PGYAAPAAIGWEAP

-327 NTVYRDGPYPTG
+327 NTVYRDGPQPKG

-384 INKGDIIYHEVDCG
+384 INKGDMIYHEVDCG
-398 TNNTGAAIY
+398 TNNTGAA
-407 WKPIITYTYM
+407 
-417 EPDAEKPDP
+417 
-426 TVTPTI
+426 
-432 EPTATPEA
+432 
-440 TATPEPD
+440 
-447 TERKTVF
+447 
-454 KKVDAFSECN
+454 
-464 GQQGYDGWYYYFRNG
+464 
-479 SAGKLKELEWTGT
+479 
-492 QFGTGVNIN
+492 
-501 THFIN
+501 
-506 PDYNTSAVL
+506 
-515 AWEAPYSGIVTL
+515 
-527 SLTDNTMYRV
+527 
-537 DSHPNG
+537 
-543 GDSIATLKLND
+543 
-554 EILKLN
+554 
-560 NGQEARWVFDKN
+560 
-572 CKNGIGNQNY
+572 
-582 TITDVQINK
+582 
-591 GDILYHEVDCGEFN
+591 
-605 SCAGIYWKP
+605 IYWKP

-746 VRASENNAAGFVG
+746 IRASENNAAGFVG

-902 DATGVYDEL
+902 NTTEEYDEL

-928 SYITQ
+928 SFITQ

-961 NIFKIGKGAATTV
+961 NIFKTGKGAATTV

-1008 CGDMIYFDVSAKD
+1008 CGDMIYFDVSAKE
-1021 PTSAAVFWTPQVEY
+1021 PTNAAVLWTPQVEY